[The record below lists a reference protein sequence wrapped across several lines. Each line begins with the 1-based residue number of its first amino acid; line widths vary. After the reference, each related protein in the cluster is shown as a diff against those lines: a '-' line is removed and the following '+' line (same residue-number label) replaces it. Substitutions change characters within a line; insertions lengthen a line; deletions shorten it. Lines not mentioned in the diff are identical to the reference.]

1 MNIFKKNI
9 KDSEQAL
16 VQLQEEFDALNEQF
30 DTASKEVISLTEQVA
45 TLQSEFNRVS
55 EENETL
61 KLEVEKLNTEVA
73 EVAKES
79 AEIDEIAT
87 EKAID
92 IVASIGVPA
101 VEITEEQEEE
111 IDVKERN
118 IFAVLVNRDNALL
131 VENEY
136 AQLEDLR
143 ERAKEFMEN
152 PTNDENLPEKEPKDI
167 EFFGEVMVTKGVIS
181 LRNDLDTKYGT
192 YIAVQNELVAAINE
206 LRDELAKQHF
216 GKPYNELEKEE
227 QDAIRQIYP
236 SRISEAEPKK
246 RN

>member
-1 MNIFKKNI
+1 MSRKVPEVPAASLADIAFMLLIFFLVTTTMDV
-9 KDSEQAL
+9 DSGLERRLPQW
-16 VQLQEEFDALNEQF
+16 VE
-30 DTASKEVISLTEQVA
+30 
-45 TLQSEFNRVS
+45 
-55 EENETL
+55 EEN
-61 KLEVEKLNTEVA
+61 
-73 EVAKES
+73 
-79 AEIDEIAT
+79 
-87 EKAID
+87 
-92 IVASIGVPA
+92 
-101 VEITEEQEEE
+101 EEE

-136 AQLEDLR
+136 AQIEDLR

-152 PTNDENLPEKEPKDI
+152 PTDDENLPEKEPKDVP
-167 EFFGEVMVTKGVIS
+167 FFGEVMVTKGVIS

-206 LRDELAKQHF
+206 LREELAKKQF
-216 GKPYNELEKEE
+216 GKSYEELEREE
-227 QDAIRQIYP
+227 QSAIRQIYP